1 MELIEGLAGLYLL
14 IGFFIAV
21 GHINTG
27 TMGTR
32 GPVATLIAVT
42 LLWPL
47 VLFGVLG

>member
-1 MELIEGLAGLYLL
+1 MELLEGLGGLYLL

-21 GHINTG
+21 GHINSG

-32 GPVATLIAVT
+32 GPVVTLIAVT